1 MLNTPGAL
9 LLFRAARGTGLE
21 SVGEDERPDTA
32 ESTLVRS
39 DVSADIMCGGGR
51 FGVIWNWI

>member
-9 LLFRAARGTGLE
+9 LLFRAALGTLL
-21 SVGEDERPDTA
+21 SVGEDERPETA

-39 DVSADIMCGGGR
+39 DVSADIVY
-51 FGVIWNWI
+51 GVVKRQDAVWGS